1 MPGRRLFGEP
11 ATLTFHGEQKQGK
24 AEPPASPPRNETG
37 NATSSNNTNPY
48 SQLSPGFNSS
58 MAVTILILLA
68 ALFFMGFFSIYVRR
82 FSEDS
87 LEPARRRRRAAGAG
101 ARRPSSS
108 PGLDPALI
116 RSLPTF
122 PFKSVSPKD
131 ESLCAVCLG
140 EFEGGET
147 AKLLPLCGHFFHAD
161 CIDEWLSSH
170 TSCPLCRASLVPPPS
185 QPKERQSDEPE
196 GRRPPGEESSSA
208 EDAGGSREDG
218 VPEVVVVVEEAAG
231 SSPAAGE
238 RESGVR
244 R

>member
-1 MPGRRLFGEP
+1 MSGRRLLGEP
-11 ATLTFHGEQKQGK
+11 ATRTFRGEHNQGK
-24 AEPPASPPRNETG
+24 AEPPALSPRNETS
-37 NATSSNNTNPY
+37 NATSSANTNPY
-48 SQLSPGFNSS
+48 NQLSPGFNSS

-87 LEPARRRRRAAGAG
+87 LEPPRRRRRAAAAG
-101 ARRPSSS
+101 ARRASSS
-108 PGLDPALI
+108 QGLDPALI

-122 PFKSVSPKD
+122 PFKSISPKD

-185 QPKERQSDEPE
+185 PPKEGQPDEAE
-196 GRRPPGEESSSA
+196 ARRPPRAETSA
-208 EDAGGSREDG
+208 IQAAGGSQEDE
-218 VPEVVVVVEEAAG
+218 VPEVVIVVESAAG
-231 SSPAAGE
+231 SSPAPGE
-238 RESGVR
+238 LESGVR